1 MTRKSFTKNMRGDI
15 MVIQMEPSRLLIC
28 ELNQH
33 QVVYLREKHGK
44 REMPIVI
51 GLSEAM
57 AIDRRMR
64 RLPSKRPLTHDL
76 MLAVIE
82 QLGGNAIR
90 VDIDRVEEMTFYAK
104 LTLEQD
110 GKMNVIDARPSDA
123 IALALTP
130 PVPLPIFVSEDVLSK
145 SITLDIPK

>member
-1 MTRKSFTKNMRGDI
+1 MTQKSFKHNKRGNI

-33 QVVYLREKHGK
+33 QVVFLREKHGK

-51 GLSEAM
+51 GLPEAM
-57 AIDRRMR
+57 IIDRRLR
-64 RLPSKRPLTHDL
+64 RMPSQRPLTHDL
-76 MLAVIE
+76 LLTIIG
-82 QLGGNAIR
+82 QLGGRVIR

-104 LTLEQD
+104 LTLEQQ
-110 GKMNVIDARPSDA
+110 GKTSVVDARPSDA

-130 PVPLPIFVSEDVLSK
+130 PVPLPIFVSEEVLMK
-145 SITLDIPK
+145 SLTLDLPK